1 MLSILKQKNHIF
13 FFLSC
18 FNIPQKIQNIA
29 SLFLISHSSQGLLSV
44 LHCKSTKTRGYVIM
58 CVCIMCDYTC
68 DYTQIYVSTHMHSYK
83 YTHIHKICVT
93 VASYNNSLCLD
104 FTTCKIGVI
113 LSFKDYKMKHKSKN
127 LRIAL
132 QIFTNLSILEFM
144 HFQP

>member
-1 MLSILKQKNHIF
+1 MSF
-13 FFLSC
+13 FF
-18 FNIPQKIQNIA
+18 
-29 SLFLISHSSQGLLSV
+29 SLVLIFLKWFKTLHLYFSFPVPVRVFFL

-83 YTHIHKICVT
+83 YIHIYKICVT

-113 LSFKDYKMKHKSKN
+113 LSFKDYKMKHKSKK

-132 QIFTNLSILEFM
+132 QIFTNLFIREFM
-144 HFQP
+144 HFQQWCR